1 MMFKHS
7 NKNFNNMKRNLL
19 TLFAAIFAAFS
30 LNAQF
35 ARVQAIHNAADP
47 ALATVDVYLDT
58 ILLVPN
64 FNFQQATPYIDAPAG
79 INFDIS
85 LTAPGAGDTVGA
97 IFKKSFNLTSGTTN
111 ILVASGDPGG
121 SGSTGFDLRAYAGQE
136 VATNQGAG
144 EISVK
149 VIHGATD
156 APAVDVY
163 ESQVLQQIIVPNLSF
178 GQDAGYL
185 DVPATDFDFQIRPA
199 GALNVVAQYDGN
211 LTGLDD
217 SAIVVLAS
225 GYLSPAPGEPAFG
238 LIAVFQDGTVISLPS
253 SAVSPARVQVVHNCA
268 ATDAAV
274 VDVWLDNTV
283 LSDDLDFRSTTAF
296 VDAPAGVPFD
306 VSVAGPASV
315 DTTGAL
321 YRESGVIL
329 ESNKTYIVVASG
341 TIGSGTYNPATPFS
355 FSVYEMGRENA
366 DNPSEVDVLVL
377 HGSTDAPTVD
387 VAETG
392 VGAGTIVDNI
402 SYGEFQG
409 YLSLAP
415 AAYQLTIQDSSGS
428 NDLFTYDADV
438 TALAGN
444 AITILASGFLDPT
457 QNNGGEGFGLFV
469 ATAAGGPM
477 IELPESVQ
485 ATARVQAIHNCPDPI
500 VATVD
505 VYLDNTLLVPGFAYK
520 TATPFIDAPATV
532 DFDLVLTAVGQG
544 DTTNALFRKTF
555 NLPDSGTFVVV
566 ADGEVGG
573 SGSTAFDL
581 RAYGAKEEAT
591 NQGAGEASV
600 NIIHSV
606 YDAPAV
612 DVYESQVLADVIA
625 SNLSFGNEAGYLNVP
640 ATDFDF
646 QVRPAGSAIVV
657 GQFNGDITGLDDS
670 ALIVLATGYLD
681 PASAPGTEPFGLIA
695 VLPDGTVIPLAS
707 MAITPARLQVI
718 HNSAATDA
726 DTVDIWLDALNLLDN
741 FGFREASAF
750 VDAPAGAEFTVSVA
764 GPNSTDTAGAL
775 YQQNFILES
784 SKTYIAIASGVIGG
798 GTYTPATPF
807 SIEVITDAQ
816 EDSENASEVDV
827 VVWHGSTD
835 APAVDVVE
843 TQVGAGTIVDD
854 ISYGEADGY
863 LMLAPADYDLVIQDV
878 ATSTSLFKYDADLS
892 ALAGNAITVVASGF
906 VDPSANNNGEGFGL
920 WVATAAGGP
929 MLELPSLPLSLEKL
943 SIDSDVLLWPNPA
956 KDQITL
962 ENRSNT
968 RIESFEVYSITGQTA
983 MVEYLNEGP
992 IQNISLTSLPSGMY
1006 IFKLNTADGQIA
1018 RTIIKE

>member
-1 MMFKHS
+1 
-7 NKNFNNMKRNLL
+7 MKTKLL
-19 TLFAAIFAAFS
+19 TLLLSAGIA
-30 LNAQF
+30 LQMNAQT

-79 INFDIS
+79 IAFDIS

-97 IFKKSFNLTSGTTN
+97 IFKKSFTLTSGTTN
-111 ILVASGDPGG
+111 ILVASGDPGA
-121 SGSTGFDLRAYAGQE
+121 SGSTAFDLRAYAGQE
-136 VATNQGAG
+136 TASNQGSG

-163 ESQVLQQIIVPNLSF
+163 ESQVLQQVIVPNLAF

-185 DVPATDFDFQIRPA
+185 DVPAIDFDFQIRPA
-199 GALNVVAQYDGN
+199 GDLPVVAQFDGN
-211 LTGLDD
+211 VTGLDD
-217 SAIVVLAS
+217 SAIVILAS
-225 GYLSPAPGEPAFG
+225 GYLSPAPGAPAFG
-238 LIAVFQDGTVISLPS
+238 LIAVLRDGTVISLPS
-253 SAVSPARVQVVHNCA
+253 SAISPARVQVIHNCA

-274 VDVWLDNTV
+274 VDVWLDNSI
-283 LSDDLDFRSTTAF
+283 LSDDLAFRSADAF
-296 VDAPAGVPFD
+296 VNAPAGVPFD
-306 VSVAGPASV
+306 VSVAGPGSV
-315 DTTGAL
+315 DTVGAL
-321 YRESGVIL
+321 YKESGIIL
-329 ESNKTYIVVASG
+329 ESNKTYVVVASG

-355 FSVYEMGRENA
+355 FSVYDMGREIS

-415 AAYQLTIQDSSGS
+415 AAYELTVQDSTGS
-428 NDLFTYDADV
+428 VDLFTYDADV
-438 TALAGN
+438 SGLAGS
-444 AITILASGFLDPT
+444 AITIIASGFVNT
-457 QNNGGEGFGLFV
+457 AQNNGGEGFGLYV

-477 IELPESVQ
+477 IQLPESVQ
-485 ATARVQAIHNCPDPI
+485 STARVQAIHNCPDP
-500 VATVD
+500 VVSTVD
-505 VYLDNTLLVPGFAYK
+505 VYIDNTLLVPGFAYK
-520 TATPFIDAPATV
+520 TATPFIDAPALV
-532 DFDLVLTAVGQG
+532 DFDLVLTAAGQG

-581 RAYGAKEEAT
+581 RAYAAQEEAT
-591 NQGAGEASV
+591 NQGAGESSV

-625 SNLSFGNEAGYLNVP
+625 TNLAFGQESGYLNVP

-646 QVRPAGSAIVV
+646 QVRPAGTAIVV
-657 GQFNGDITGLDDS
+657 GQFDGNITGLSDS
-670 ALIVLATGYLD
+670 AIIVLATGYLD
-681 PASAPGTEPFGLIA
+681 PANAPGTEPFGLIA
-695 VLPDGTVIPLAS
+695 VLPNGTVIPLSS

-741 FGFREASAF
+741 FGFRQASPF

-784 SKTYIAIASGVIGG
+784 SKTYIAIASGVIGS

-807 SIEVITDAQ
+807 SIEVITNAQ
-816 EDSENASEVDV
+816 EASVNASEVDV
-827 VVWHGSTD
+827 MVWHGATD
-835 APAVDVVE
+835 APAVDIVE
-843 TQVGAGTIVDD
+843 TQAGAGTVVDD
-854 ISYGEADGY
+854 ISYGESDGY
-863 LMLAPADYDLVIQDV
+863 LNLGPADYDLVIEDV
-878 ATSTSLFKYDADLS
+878 ASSTPLFKYDADLS

-906 VDPSANNNGEGFGL
+906 VVPADNNNGAGFGL
-920 WVATAAGGP
+920 WVATATGGP
-929 MLELPSLPLSLEKL
+929 MIELPSLPLSLEKL

-956 KDQITL
+956 KDQIIL

-968 RIESFEVYSITGQTA
+968 RIESFEVYSTTGQTV

-992 IQNISLTSLPSGMY
+992 VQNISLTNLPTGMY
-1006 IFKLNTADGQIA
+1006 IFKLNTADGEIA
-1018 RTIIKE
+1018 RTIVKE